1 MLNNTMCIPEG
12 TYLGYHCYSTHRDP
26 DIWGSDANQFRP
38 QRGETLG
45 HPGYVA
51 AAQGNRVRLLTGV
64 GGPAWG
70 KGLRCWRSRRGCL
83 MNVQAGPLCPKA
95 LPET

>member
-70 KGLRCWRSRRGCL
+70 ERSALLEIKARLFDER
-83 MNVQAGPLCPKA
+83 AGWAAMP
-95 LPET
+95 